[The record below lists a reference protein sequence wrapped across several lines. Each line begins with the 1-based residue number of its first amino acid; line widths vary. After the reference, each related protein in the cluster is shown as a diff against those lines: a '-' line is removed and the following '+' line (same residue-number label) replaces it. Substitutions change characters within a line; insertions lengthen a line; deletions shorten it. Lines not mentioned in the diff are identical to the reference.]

1 MRDADPS
8 LLPGCRTGACA
19 IVCMGRAAA
28 RRHRIKETDMTAK
41 RARHAV
47 AISDIDAQMGK
58 LLERRKDLLRKRG
71 ERIAKLASDAG
82 LAELDIADDR
92 LVEAFRELA
101 SRFRG
106 GTTKP

>member
-1 MRDADPS
+1 
-8 LLPGCRTGACA
+8 
-19 IVCMGRAAA
+19 
-28 RRHRIKETDMTAK
+28 MTAK

-58 LLERRKDLLRKRG
+58 LLERKKELLRKRG

-82 LAELDIADDR
+82 LAELDIPDDR
-92 LVEAFRELA
+92 LAEALREVA
-101 SRFRG
+101 ARFRG